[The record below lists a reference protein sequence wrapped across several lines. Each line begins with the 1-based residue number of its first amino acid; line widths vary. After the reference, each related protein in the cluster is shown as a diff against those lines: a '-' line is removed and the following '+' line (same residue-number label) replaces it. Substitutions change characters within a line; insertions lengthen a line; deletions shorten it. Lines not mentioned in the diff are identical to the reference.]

1 MNTDSMASGC
11 QQQGGFNFNQPN
23 TTVTQQTPNSGSAL
37 DQQNASIRY
46 STQHPGNN
54 QFVVPARGA
63 NLLPD
68 ENPGINKP
76 HNRPMGLLQNP
87 EQCLE
92 PPHNLVF
99 NPRFGGTSQGRNSS
113 TLYKKPFK
121 FRPIAPHFNFVA
133 NTPLNAFNLNQYNF
147 EFGLSSARQTP
158 TSNVFTFAGPP
169 TFKMESGDS
178 VNNKL
183 NKNQGGLRFT
193 TDKNQPTS
201 QNIAN
206 RGERER
212 IANGAL
218 EQAGEAHRR
227 LKNEGEKVMN
237 RIRVKHLSSCYTKVR
252 SLSVLCRSFQTP
264 VFGDTP
270 RGNEL
275 EKTVLKN
282 LAYFVKDEI
291 QSIKFYDLEF
301 AENRKLT
308 FGELD
313 IDPVL
318 RSGFCFI
325 ETVVK
330 KLELKRNNLRKEK
343 ERLEMLEREF
353 KELSEELTEREAEAK
368 VLKVEVENEKARV
381 GKLTERLKTEREN
394 NGKLRLQYCRELEQI
409 QEVQIHGLHEN
420 LRSLQEK
427 ITKEN
432 NALKEECE
440 SLRNLKEQNANLN
453 SYIFDGSREKVDLES
468 TGEQAIKDKHLH
480 YVPPVNVTNAQD
492 IKKGF
497 SSRK

>member
-1 MNTDSMASGC
+1 
-11 QQQGGFNFNQPN
+11 
-23 TTVTQQTPNSGSAL
+23 
-37 DQQNASIRY
+37 
-46 STQHPGNN
+46 
-54 QFVVPARGA
+54 
-63 NLLPD
+63 
-68 ENPGINKP
+68 
-76 HNRPMGLLQNP
+76 
-87 EQCLE
+87 
-92 PPHNLVF
+92 
-99 NPRFGGTSQGRNSS
+99 
-113 TLYKKPFK
+113 
-121 FRPIAPHFNFVA
+121 
-133 NTPLNAFNLNQYNF
+133 
-147 EFGLSSARQTP
+147 
-158 TSNVFTFAGPP
+158 
-169 TFKMESGDS
+169 
-178 VNNKL
+178 
-183 NKNQGGLRFT
+183 
-193 TDKNQPTS
+193 
-201 QNIAN
+201 
-206 RGERER
+206 
-212 IANGAL
+212 
-218 EQAGEAHRR
+218 
-227 LKNEGEKVMN
+227 MN

-270 RGNEL
+270 GGNEL

-368 VLKVEVENEKARV
+368 ILKVEVENEKARV

-427 ITKEN
+427 ITMES

-440 SLRNLKEQNANLN
+440 SLRHLKEQNANLN
-453 SYIFDGSREKVDLES
+453 SYIFDGSRKKVDLES
-468 TGEQAIKDKHLH
+468 TGEQAIKDKRLH
-480 YVPPVNVTNAQD
+480 YVPAVNVTNAQD
-492 IKKGF
+492 TKKDF
-497 SSRK
+497 SSQK